1 MTTRHDGW
9 IARLPPR
16 QARVLMPLLAGL
28 AAFCV
33 YSCMY
38 AFRKPFSAASYDGMS
53 LGGLDYKIWLVIA
66 QVLGYAL
73 SKLIGL
79 RFVSEWQGEQR
90 GRAILGLIGV
100 SWVALLGFALVPP
113 TLGIVFLFLNGMPLG
128 MVWGLVFGY
137 IEGRR
142 ATELMGAI
150 LSSSFIFAS
159 GVVKGVGKAL
169 LLSGVSEHWMPFLTG
184 LVFVPPLLL
193 SLRVLSRL
201 PGPDAEDIAARA
213 PRGSMDAAARRAF
226 VRRFLPGLLLVV
238 PLYVLLTVLRDF
250 RENFDTEIFRDLGFG
265 HDAWVFGQVDTPIG
279 IGVLL
284 CTAALSLVRDNM
296 RALLLNHAMI
306 ALGLL
311 CAIFATL
318 AFAHGKLPP
327 LMWMVLVGF
336 GLYLPYIL
344 LNGVFFERL
353 MATFRVVGT
362 ASFVMCIA
370 DAAGYLGSV
379 GVLLTKAFAG
389 LDLDWTRF
397 FERAV
402 LLACL
407 LGLALNGLAARW
419 FWREARRHEAAAPIP
434 SLPME
439 RHSL

>member
-1 MTTRHDGW
+1 MTTRNGGW
-9 IARLPPR
+9 LARLPR
-16 QARVLMPLLAGL
+16 RHAAMIVPLLAGL

-38 AFRKPFSAASYDGMS
+38 AFRKPFTAATYDGMQV
-53 LGGLDYKIWLVIA
+53 LGLDFKVWLVIA

-73 SKLIGL
+73 SKVLGVRL
-79 RFVSEWQGEQR
+79 VPEWQGERR
-90 GRAILGLIGV
+90 GVIILGLIGV
-100 SWVALLGFALVPP
+100 SWLALLGFALLPP
-113 TLGIVFLFLNGMPLG
+113 VAGIVCLFLNGLPLG

-142 ATELMGAI
+142 ATEMMAAI

-169 LLSGVSEHWMPFLTG
+169 LLAGVGTHWMPFLVG

-193 SLRVLSRL
+193 SLHFLSSL

-213 PRGSMDAAARRAF
+213 PRGNMDRAVRMDF
-226 VRRFLPGLLLVV
+226 LRRFLPGLLFVV
-238 PLYVLLTVLRDF
+238 PLYVVLTILRDF
-250 RENFDTEIFRDLGFG
+250 RENFDTEIFRELGFG
-265 HDAWVFGQVDTPIG
+265 QNAWVFGQVDTPIG

-284 CTAALSLVRDNM
+284 CTAGMSLVRDNL
-296 RALLLNHAMI
+296 RALLINHAMI
-306 ALGLL
+306 AIGLC
-311 CAIFATL
+311 CAAFATL
-318 AFAHGKLPP
+318 AFAHGHLPP
-327 LMWMVLVGF
+327 LTWMVLVGF
-336 GLYLPYIL
+336 GLYMPYIL
-344 LNGVFFERL
+344 LNGVFFERM
-353 MATFRVVGT
+353 MATFRIAGT

-379 GVLLTKAFAG
+379 GVLLVKAFG
-389 LDLDWTRF
+389 NVQVDWLGF

-407 LGLALNGLAARW
+407 LGLVLNGFAARW
-419 FWREARRHEAAAPIP
+419 FWRQARGPASSCS
-434 SLPME
+434 SLPLE